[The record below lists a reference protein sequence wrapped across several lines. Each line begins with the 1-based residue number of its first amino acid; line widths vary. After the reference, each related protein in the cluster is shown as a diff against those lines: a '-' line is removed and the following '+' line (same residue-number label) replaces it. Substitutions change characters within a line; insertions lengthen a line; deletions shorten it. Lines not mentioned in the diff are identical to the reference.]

1 MMTFQRPY
9 LFLTK
14 TTLFALIISSI
25 PASQILLE
33 ISPFWMLLFFIY
45 WLINFPAK
53 GRFFLALVLGVLI
66 DILHGDILGQN
77 ALALILSSAF
87 IVNVKQS
94 FYVSNLSTQQV
105 YVFSAASI
113 YLSLILLVHIL
124 TQGFNFSYYLLITPL
139 TSALFWPVIKLAL
152 SKYRHQ

>member
-14 TTLFALIISSI
+14 TTLFALIISSV

-152 SKYRHQ
+152 SKCRHQ

>member
-14 TTLFALIISSI
+14 TTLFALIISSV

-33 ISPFWMLLFFIY
+33 ISPLWMLLFFIY

-124 TQGFNFSYYLLITPL
+124 TQGFNFSYYLLIVPL

-152 SKYRHQ
+152 SKCRHQ